1 MITDDDEQL
10 FKLFDVPQTIIEIMI
25 VLHTYAFVLLLY
37 VLGAHGG
44 LAYGKGM
51 LFTLC
56 KDRHHHPLLTIC
68 HPRVFVS

>member
-25 VLHTYAFVLLLY
+25 VLHTYAFVLLLD

-44 LAYGKGM
+44 LAYGKWM
-51 LFTLC
+51 LLTLC
-56 KDRHHHPLLTIC
+56 KDCHHHPLLTVC
-68 HPRVFVS
+68 HPRVLVS